1 MTLPDA
7 TALLLI
13 DVQRAWDDPSWGV
26 RSTPG
31 AEANVARLLAAFRAA
46 GRPVL
51 HVRHASG
58 NPASP
63 LHPDQPG
70 HAFKPEAQPLPGEPV
85 FTKSVHAAFLGTGL
99 EEHLRAHGIQ
109 GLVIA
114 GITTHLC
121 VSSTARLGSNLGF
134 AVTVVSDASS
144 ALSLDDGAGGR
155 IPAETA
161 HRVALAELRGQFAR
175 VATTEAVLAEV

>member
-1 MTLPDA
+1 MTLPLT

-13 DVQRAWDDPSWGV
+13 DVQRAWDDPAWGI

-70 HAFKPEAQPLPGEPV
+70 HAFKPEAQPLPGEPI

-99 EEHLRAHGIQ
+99 EDHLRAHGITH
-109 GLVIA
+109 LVIA

-121 VSSTARLGSNLGF
+121 ISSTARLGSNLGF

-144 ALSLDDGAGGR
+144 ALSLDDGEGGR

-161 HRVALAELRGQFAR
+161 HRVALAELRGQFAEVR
-175 VATTEAVLAEV
+175 TTEAVLGEL

>member
-1 MTLPDA
+1 MTLSA
-7 TALLLI
+7 TTALLLI
-13 DVQRAWDDPSWGV
+13 DVQKAWDDPSWEV
-26 RSTPG
+26 RSTPA
-31 AEANVARLLAAFRAA
+31 AEANVARLLAGFRVS

-51 HVRHASG
+51 HVRHASA

-70 HAFKPEAQPLPGEPV
+70 HAFKPEAQPLPGEPI

-99 EEHLRAHGIQ
+99 EEHLRTHGIT

-121 VSSTARLGSNLGF
+121 VSTTARLGSNLGF
-134 AVTVVSDASS
+134 AITVVSDASS
-144 ALSLDDGAGGR
+144 ALSLDDGEGGR

-161 HRVALAELRGQFAR
+161 HRVALAELRGQFAA
-175 VATTEAVLAEV
+175 VKTTNEVLADL

>member
-1 MTLPDA
+1 MTLPA
-7 TALLLI
+7 TTALLLI
-13 DVQRAWDDPSWGV
+13 DVQKAWDDPSWGV
-26 RSTPG
+26 RSTPE
-31 AEANVARLLAAFRAA
+31 AEANVARLLAGFRAA

-70 HAFKPEAQPLPGEPV
+70 HAFKPEARPLPGEPL

-99 EEHLRAHGIQ
+99 EDHLRAHGLK

-121 VSSTARLGSNLGF
+121 VSTTARLGANLGYDI
-134 AVTVVSDASS
+134 TVVSDASS
-144 ALSLDDGAGGR
+144 ALSLDDGEGGR

-175 VATTEAVLAEV
+175 VRTTDEVLSDL

>member
-1 MTLPDA
+1 MILPLT

-13 DVQRAWDDPSWGV
+13 DVQRAWDDPAWGV

-31 AEANVARLLAAFRAA
+31 AEAHVARLLAAFRAA

-70 HAFKPEAQPLPGEPV
+70 HAFKAEAQPLPGEPV

-99 EEHLRAHGIQ
+99 EDHLRAHGITH
-109 GLVIA
+109 LVIA

-144 ALSLDDGAGGR
+144 ALSLDDGEGGR

-161 HRVALAELRGQFAR
+161 HRVALAELRGQFAEVR
-175 VATTEAVLAEV
+175 TTEAVLGEL

>member
-1 MTLPDA
+1 MTLPPT
-7 TALLLI
+7 TALILI
-13 DVQRAWDDPSWGV
+13 DVQRAWDDPAWGV

-31 AEANVARLLAAFRAA
+31 AEANVARLLAAFRAT

-70 HAFKPEAQPLPGEPV
+70 HAFKPEAQPQPGEPV

-99 EEHLRAHGIQ
+99 EDHLRAH
-109 GLVIA
+109 

-144 ALSLDDGAGGR
+144 ALSLDDGEGGR

-161 HRVALAELRGQFAR
+161 HRVALAELRGQFAEVR
-175 VATTEAVLAEV
+175 TTEAVLGEL

>member
-1 MTLPDA
+1 MTLPST

-13 DVQRAWDDPSWGV
+13 DVQRAWDDPAWGV

-31 AEANVARLLAAFRAA
+31 AETNVARLLAAFRAA

-70 HAFKPEAQPLPGEPV
+70 HAFKAEAQPLPGEPV
-85 FTKSVHAAFLGTGL
+85 FTKSVHAAFLDTGL
-99 EEHLRAHGIQ
+99 EDHLRAHGITH
-109 GLVIA
+109 LVIA

-134 AVTVVSDASS
+134 AITVVSDASS
-144 ALSLDDGAGGR
+144 ALSLDDGEGGR

-161 HRVALAELRGQFAR
+161 HRVALAELRGQFAEVR
-175 VATTEAVLAEV
+175 TTEAVLGEI